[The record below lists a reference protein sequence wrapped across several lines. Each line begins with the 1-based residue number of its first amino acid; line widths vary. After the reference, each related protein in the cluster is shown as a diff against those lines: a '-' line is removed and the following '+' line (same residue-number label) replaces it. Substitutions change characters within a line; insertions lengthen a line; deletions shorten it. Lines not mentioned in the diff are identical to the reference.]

1 MKQSAFNNTLPQ
13 PRNIFILLKTKKN
26 MACANPMNSRGLA
39 RLSQVQTNQVNILE
53 QEAEQYIDD
62 GKSNLEVDKS
72 ISPPIYYLSKVI
84 DYATWTFSQVSKYL
98 AKKAEKPAE
107 KLLKTL
113 ERNVA
118 CIDDEDN

>member
-1 MKQSAFNNTLPQ
+1 
-13 PRNIFILLKTKKN
+13 

-39 RLSQVQTNQVNILE
+39 ELSQVQTNQSNNLE

-62 GKSNLEVDKS
+62 GKSGLEVDKS
-72 ISPPIYYLSKVI
+72 LSPPLYYLSRVI
-84 DYATWTFSQVSKYL
+84 NYATRTFRQVSKYL

-107 KLLKTL
+107 KLLKSL